1 MSSSSGGAGFLSLR
15 GGSNRFGLRR
25 SRKLLLFGWC
35 APKYASNCIE
45 DVEQLAFST
54 ASPVTLAASIE
65 SAASR
70 SNRVRL
76 LSTSLQAVQLK

>member
-45 DVEQLAFST
+45 DVEQLAF
-54 ASPVTLAASIE
+54 
-65 SAASR
+65 
-70 SNRVRL
+70 ND
-76 LSTSLQAVQLK
+76 